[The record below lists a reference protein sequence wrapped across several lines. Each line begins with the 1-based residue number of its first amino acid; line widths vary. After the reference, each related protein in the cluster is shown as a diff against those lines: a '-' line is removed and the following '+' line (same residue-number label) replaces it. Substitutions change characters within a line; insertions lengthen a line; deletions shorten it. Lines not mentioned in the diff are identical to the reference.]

1 MRDYRDIVARHL
13 ETAETE
19 RRLREQLE
27 KALADRKESAAQRAP
42 GLSDDRRQEMFA
54 SLEKL
59 MNEEKAYR
67 QTDLSLEKA
76 AAMLKTN
83 RTYLS
88 QIVNECTEGSF
99 STYINSFRLQEAI
112 ELLSDPDNDEPLKN
126 VGLEVGF
133 SSPSNFYSLFRQK
146 VGVSPSVFRSNVR
159 NIKNDNKNSQFD
171 NQN

>member
-1 MRDYRDIVARHL
+1 MRKNRLLVGIEASVVLLLLALLGGFFYYRKRMRDYRDIVARHL

-76 AAMLKTN
+76 APMSGT
-83 RTYLS
+83 
-88 QIVNECTEGSF
+88 
-99 STYINSFRLQEAI
+99 
-112 ELLSDPDNDEPLKN
+112 EPLKN